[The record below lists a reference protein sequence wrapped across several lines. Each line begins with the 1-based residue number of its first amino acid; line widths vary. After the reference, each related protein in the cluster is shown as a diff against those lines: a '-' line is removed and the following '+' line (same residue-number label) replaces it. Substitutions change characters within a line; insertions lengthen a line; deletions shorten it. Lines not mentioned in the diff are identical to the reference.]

1 MKKYPFSRSLVLG
14 AHVDAMSFCSHIP
27 QTEYPAGALAAEKI
41 TLKLAHNLERSHVVH
56 QAFEEMSKEVNQLSD
71 GKMKIRIYPSS
82 QMGSAR
88 ETMELLQNG
97 ALDMTKGS
105 ASDLESFDNIY
116 AIYNLPFLFN
126 DQNHFNNVVF
136 GEVGKEIMNST
147 KEKGFFALSAYVA
160 GTRSFYAKKPIT
172 KPEDL
177 KGLKIR
183 VQASPTTLKM
193 VELMGGS
200 PTPISFGEVYTA
212 MQQGVVDGAE
222 NNVPSWVQ
230 TRHIEIAKV
239 FSEDEHASIPDF
251 LVISSKTWDKL
262 TPDQQ
267 HILIKAAKASEIYQQ
282 QLWRKIDADTRSQ
295 AKALG
300 GEIVKVDKAPFRAAV
315 QPLYDDFKKDP
326 SQAALLAKFE
336 AAAE

>member
-1 MKKYPFSRSLVLG
+1 MKKTSFTRTLLG
-14 AHVDAMSFCSHIP
+14 ASLLALFA
-27 QTEYPAGALAAEKI
+27 TGAQAAEKV

-56 QAFEEMSKEVNQLSD
+56 QTFEHMAKEVKELSD
-71 GKMKIRIYPSS
+71 GKMTIRIYPSS
-82 QMGSAR
+82 QMGGAR
-88 ETMELLQNG
+88 ETLELLQNG

-105 ASDLESFDNIY
+105 ASDLESFDNVY
-116 AIYNLPFLFN
+116 AIYNLPYLFK
-126 DQNHFNNVVF
+126 DQDHFNKVVF
-136 GEVGKEIMNST
+136 GSVGKEIMDSS
-147 KEKGFFALSAYVA
+147 KDKGFFALSAYVA

-193 VELMGGS
+193 IELMGGA

-251 LVISSKTWDKL
+251 LVISTKTWNKL
-262 TPDQQ
+262 TPEQQ
-267 HILIKAAKASEIYQQ
+267 QILAKAAKDSEAWQQ
-282 QLWRKIDADTRSQ
+282 QAWNKVEEETRAQ
-295 AKALG
+295 AKAMG
-300 GEIVKVDKAPFRAAV
+300 GEFVSVDKAPFRAAV
-315 QPLYDDFKKDP
+315 QPLYDDFRKDP
-326 SQAALLAKFE
+326 KQAELLAKFE
-336 AAAE
+336 QAAE

>member
-1 MKKYPFSRSLVLG
+1 MKMNTITRSLLG
-14 AHVDAMSFCSHIP
+14 VSML
-27 QTEYPAGALAAEKI
+27 ALFATTAQAAEKV

-56 QAFEEMSKEVNQLSD
+56 QAFEQMAKEVKQLSD
-71 GKMKIRIYPSS
+71 GKMTIRIYPSS

-105 ASDLESFDNIY
+105 ASDLESFDNTY
-116 AIYNLPFLFN
+116 AIYNLPYLFK
-126 DQNHFNNVVF
+126 DQKHFDNVVF
-136 GEVGKEIMNST
+136 GNVGKEIMESS
-147 KEKGFFALSAYVA
+147 KDKGFFALSAYIA

-183 VQASPTTLKM
+183 VQASPTTLRM

-239 FSEDEHASIPDF
+239 YSEDEHASIPDF
-251 LVISSKTWDKL
+251 LVISTKTWSKL
-262 TPDQQ
+262 TPEQQ
-267 HILIKAAKASEIYQQ
+267 QILSKAAKDSEAWQQ
-282 QLWRKIDADTRSQ
+282 KAWANVEAETRAQ
-295 AKALG
+295 ATAMG
-300 GEIVKVDKAPFRAAV
+300 GTFVTVDKAPFRAAV

-326 SQAALLAKFE
+326 KQAALLAKFE
-336 AAAE
+336 QAAQ

>member
-1 MKKYPFSRSLVLG
+1 MKLSSLSRHLLG
-14 AHVDAMSFCSHIP
+14 ASLLTLCAS
-27 QTEYPAGALAAEKI
+27 GAIAAEKV
-41 TLKLAHNLERSHVVH
+41 TLKLAHNLDRSHVVH
-56 QAFEEMSKEVNQLSD
+56 QAFEEMAKEVQQLSN
-71 GKMKIRIYPSS
+71 GNMRVRIYPSS

-88 ETMELLQNG
+88 ETLELLQNG

-105 ASDLESFDNIY
+105 ASDLESFDNTY
-116 AIYNLPFLFN
+116 AIYNLPYLFK
-126 DQNHFNNVVF
+126 DQAHFNRVVF
-136 GEVGKEIMNST
+136 GEVGKEIMEST
-147 KEKGFFALSAYVA
+147 KEKGFFAISAYVA

-239 FSEDEHASIPDF
+239 FSEDEHTSIPDF
-251 LVISSKTWDKL
+251 LVISTKTWNKL

-267 HILIKAAKASEIYQQ
+267 QILMKAAKDSEAYQQ
-282 QLWRKIDADTRSQ
+282 KLWEKVDSDSRAQ
-295 AKALG
+295 AKAMG
-300 GEIVKVDKAPFRAAV
+300 ATIISVDKAPFRAV
-315 QPLYDDFKKDP
+315 VKPLYDDFAKDP
-326 SQAALLAKFE
+326 KQAALLEKFE
-336 AAAE
+336 AAAQ

>member
-1 MKKYPFSRSLVLG
+1 MKTRSYLRLLL
-14 AHVDAMSFCSHIP
+14 S
-27 QTEYPAGALAAEKI
+27 ALSITLFATAASAADKV

-56 QAFEEMSKEVNQLSD
+56 RAFEAMAKDVKTLSD
-71 GKMKIRIYPSS
+71 GTMTIRIYPSS
-82 QMGSAR
+82 QMGNAR

-116 AIYNLPFLFN
+116 AICNLPFLFRG
-126 DQNHFNNVVF
+126 QAHFNTVVF
-136 GEVGKEIMNST
+136 GDIGKEIMAST
-147 KEKGFFALSAYVA
+147 KERGFFALSAYVA

-172 KPEDL
+172 KPDDL

-183 VQASPTTLKM
+183 VQPSPTTIKM
-193 VELMGGS
+193 IELMGGS
-200 PTPISFGEVYTA
+200 PTPVSFGEVYTA

-251 LVISSKTWDKL
+251 LVIATKTWDAL
-262 TPDQQ
+262 TPAQQ
-267 HILIKAAKASEIYQQ
+267 QILATAASNSQVYQQ
-282 QLWRKIDADTRSQ
+282 KLWDEIDAQTRAQ
-295 AKALG
+295 AKAMG
-300 GEIVKVDKAPFRAAV
+300 GEIIKVDKAPFRAAV
-315 QPLYDDFKKDP
+315 QPLFDDFKKDP
-326 SQAALLAKFE
+326 KQAALLAKFE
-336 AAAE
+336 NAVPQ

>member
-1 MKKYPFSRSLVLG
+1 MKPLFFRKTLICASLFALL
-14 AHVDAMSFCSHIP
+14 S
-27 QTEYPAGALAAEKI
+27 AGATAAEKV

-56 QAFEEMSKEVNQLSD
+56 QAFEEMAKEVKQLSD
-71 GKMKIRIYPSS
+71 GKMTIRIYPSS

-105 ASDLESFDNIY
+105 ASDLESFDNVY
-116 AIYNLPFLFN
+116 AIYNLPFLFK
-126 DQNHFNNVVF
+126 DQAHFNKVVF
-136 GEVGKEIMNST
+136 GEVGKEIMDST

-183 VQASPTTLKM
+183 VQASPTTIKM
-193 VELMGGS
+193 IELMGGS

-251 LVISSKTWDKL
+251 LVISTKTWDKL
-262 TPDQQ
+262 TPEQQ
-267 HILIKAAKASEIYQQ
+267 QILAKAATDSQIYQQ
-282 QLWRKIDADTRSQ
+282 KLWDKIDADTRAQ
-295 AKALG
+295 AKAMG

-315 QPLYDDFKKDP
+315 QPLFDDFNNDP
-326 SQAALLAKFE
+326 KQAALLAKFE

>member
-1 MKKYPFSRSLVLG
+1 MKKYPFSRSLVGIALL
-14 AHVDAMSFCSHIP
+14 ALLS
-27 QTEYPAGALAAEKI
+27 AGAVAAEKI

-172 KPEDL
+172 RPEDL

-239 FSEDEHASIPDF
+239 FSED
-251 LVISSKTWDKL
+251 KL

-267 HILIKAAKASEIYQQ
+267 QILIKAAKASEVFQQ
-282 QLWRKIDADTRSQ
+282 QLWRKIDADTRAQ
-295 AKALG
+295 AKAMG
-300 GEIVKVDKAPFRAAV
+300 GEIIKVDKAPFRAAV
-315 QPLYDDFKKDP
+315 QPLFDDFKKDP
-326 SQAALLAKFE
+326 AQAALLAKFE

>member
-1 MKKYPFSRSLVLG
+1 MKLVSFSRSLLC
-14 AHVDAMSFCSHIP
+14 ASLL
-27 QTEYPAGALAAEKI
+27 ALVSTSASAAEKV
-41 TLKLAHNLERSHVVH
+41 TLKLAHNLESSHVVH
-56 QAFEEMSKEVNQLSD
+56 QAFETLAKEVKQLSD
-71 GKMKIRIYPSS
+71 GKMTIRIYPSS
-82 QMGSAR
+82 QMGNAR

-105 ASDLESFDNIY
+105 ASDLESFDNSY
-116 AIYNLPFLFN
+116 AIYNLPFLFK
-126 DQNHFNNVVF
+126 DQNHFNKVVF
-136 GEVGKEIMNST
+136 GKVGEEIMQST
-147 KEKGFFALSAYVA
+147 KDKGFFALSAYVA

-183 VQASPTTLKM
+183 VQPSPTTIKM
-193 VELMGGS
+193 IELMGGS

-251 LVISSKTWDKL
+251 LVIATKTWEKL
-262 TPDQQ
+262 TPEQQ
-267 HILIKAAKASEIYQQ
+267 QILTKAAKNSQVYQQ
-282 QLWRKIDADTRSQ
+282 KLWDKIDAETRAQ
-295 AKALG
+295 AKAMG
-300 GEIVKVDKAPFRAAV
+300 GDIIKVDKAPFRAAV
-315 QPLYDDFKKDP
+315 QPLFDEFKKDP
-326 SQAALLAKFE
+326 KQAALLAKFE
-336 AAAE
+336 AAAQ

>member
-1 MKKYPFSRSLVLG
+1 MKKYPFSRSLVGIALL
-14 AHVDAMSFCSHIP
+14 ALLS
-27 QTEYPAGALAAEKI
+27 AGAVAAEKI

-147 KEKGFFALSAYVA
+147 KEKGFFALSA
-160 GTRSFYAKKPIT
+160 
-172 KPEDL
+172 
-177 KGLKIR
+177 
-183 VQASPTTLKM
+183 
-193 VELMGGS
+193 
-200 PTPISFGEVYTA
+200 
-212 MQQGVVDGAE
+212 
-222 NNVPSWVQ
+222 
-230 TRHIEIAKV
+230 
-239 FSEDEHASIPDF
+239 
-251 LVISSKTWDKL
+251 
-262 TPDQQ
+262 
-267 HILIKAAKASEIYQQ
+267 
-282 QLWRKIDADTRSQ
+282 
-295 AKALG
+295 
-300 GEIVKVDKAPFRAAV
+300 
-315 QPLYDDFKKDP
+315 
-326 SQAALLAKFE
+326 ALLNKSDFG
-336 AAAE
+336 

>member
-1 MKKYPFSRSLVLG
+1 MKKLSFSRSLVCVSLL
-14 AHVDAMSFCSHIP
+14 ALLS
-27 QTEYPAGALAAEKI
+27 AGASAAEKV

-56 QAFEEMSKEVNQLSD
+56 QAFEQMAKEVNQLSN
-71 GKMKIRIYPSS
+71 GNMKIRIYPSS
-82 QMGSAR
+82 HMGSAR

-105 ASDLESFDNIY
+105 ASDLESFDNVY
-116 AIYNLPFLFN
+116 AIYNLPFLFK
-126 DQNHFNNVVF
+126 DQNHFNKVVF
-136 GEVGKEIMNST
+136 GEVGKEIMEST
-147 KEKGFFALSAYVA
+147 KDKGFFALSAYVA

-193 VELMGGS
+193 IELMGGS

-262 TPDQQ
+262 TPEQQ
-267 HILIKAAKASEIYQQ
+267 QILNEAAKASEAYQQ
-282 QLWRKIDADTRSQ
+282 KLWDKIDADTRAQ
-295 AKALG
+295 AKAMG
-300 GEIVKVDKAPFRAAV
+300 GEIIKVDKAPFRAAV
-315 QPLYDDFKKDP
+315 QPLFDDFKKDP
-326 SQAALLAKFE
+326 KQAALLAKFE

>member
-1 MKKYPFSRSLVLG
+1 MLKISFTRTVLSASLLALLSTG
-14 AHVDAMSFCSHIP
+14 AI
-27 QTEYPAGALAAEKI
+27 AAEKV
-41 TLKLAHNLERSHVVH
+41 TLKLAHNLERNHVVH
-56 QAFEEMSKEVNQLSD
+56 QAFEEMAKEVKQLSK
-71 GKMKIRIYPSS
+71 GKMTIRIYPSS

-88 ETMELLQNG
+88 ETMELMQNG

-105 ASDLESFDNIY
+105 ASDLESFDNVY
-116 AIYNLPFLFN
+116 SIYNLPYLFKN
-126 DQNHFNNVVF
+126 QEHFNKVVF
-136 GEVGKEIMNST
+136 GNVGKEIMESS
-147 KEKGFFALSAYVA
+147 KDKGFFALSAYVA
-160 GTRSFYAKKPIT
+160 GTRSFYANKPIT

-251 LVISSKTWDKL
+251 LVISTKAWDKL
-262 TPDQQ
+262 TP
-267 HILIKAAKASEIYQQ
+267 EQQ
-282 QLWRKIDADTRSQ
+282 QTLTTAARHSETWQQKAWDKVETETRAQ
-295 AKALG
+295 AKAMDG
-300 GEIVKVDKAPFRAAV
+300 QIIAVDKAPFRQAV
-315 QPLYDDFKKDP
+315 QPMYDDFRKDAR
-326 SQAALLAKFE
+326 QAALLSKFE
-336 AAAE
+336 AAAQ

>member
-1 MKKYPFSRSLVLG
+1 MKLVSFSRSLLC
-14 AHVDAMSFCSHIP
+14 ASLL
-27 QTEYPAGALAAEKI
+27 ALISTSASAAEKV

-56 QAFEEMSKEVNQLSD
+56 QAFEALAKEVKQLSD
-71 GKMKIRIYPSS
+71 GKMTIRIYPSS
-82 QMGSAR
+82 QMGNAR

-105 ASDLESFDNIY
+105 ASDLESFDNSY
-116 AIYNLPFLFN
+116 AIYNLPFLFK

-136 GEVGKEIMNST
+136 GKVGEEIMQST
-147 KEKGFFALSAYVA
+147 KDKGFFALSAYVA

-183 VQASPTTLKM
+183 VQPSPTTIKM
-193 VELMGGS
+193 IELMGGS

-251 LVISSKTWDKL
+251 LVIATKTWEKL
-262 TPDQQ
+262 TPEQQ
-267 HILIKAAKASEIYQQ
+267 QILTKAAKNSQVYQQ
-282 QLWRKIDADTRSQ
+282 KLWDKIDADTRAQ
-295 AKALG
+295 AKAMG
-300 GEIVKVDKAPFRAAV
+300 GEIIKVDKAPFRAAV
-315 QPLYDDFKKDP
+315 QPLFDEFKKDP
-326 SQAALLAKFE
+326 KQAALLAKFE
-336 AAAE
+336 AAAQ

>member
-1 MKKYPFSRSLVLG
+1 MKKTSFTRTLLGASLLVLFATG
-14 AHVDAMSFCSHIP
+14 A
-27 QTEYPAGALAAEKI
+27 QAAEKV

-56 QAFEEMSKEVNQLSD
+56 QTFEHMAKEVKELSD
-71 GKMKIRIYPSS
+71 GKMTIRIYPSS

-88 ETMELLQNG
+88 ETLELLQNG

-105 ASDLESFDNIY
+105 ASDLESFDNVY
-116 AIYNLPFLFN
+116 AIYNLPYLFK
-126 DQNHFNNVVF
+126 DQEHFNKVVF
-136 GEVGKEIMNST
+136 GNVGKEIMDSS
-147 KEKGFFALSAYVA
+147 KDKGFFALSAYVA

-193 VELMGGS
+193 IELMGGS

-251 LVISSKTWDKL
+251 LVISTKTWNKL
-262 TPDQQ
+262 TPEQQ
-267 HILIKAAKASEIYQQ
+267 QILAKAAKDSEAWQQ
-282 QLWRKIDADTRSQ
+282 QAWKKVEEETRAQ
-295 AKALG
+295 AKAMG
-300 GEIVKVDKAPFRAAV
+300 GEFVSVDKAPFRAAV
-315 QPLYDDFKKDP
+315 QPLYDDFRKDP
-326 SQAALLAKFE
+326 KQAELLAKFE
-336 AAAE
+336 QAAE

>member
-1 MKKYPFSRSLVLG
+1 MSKLSLSKTLVCASLISLFSLNAIAQDKV
-14 AHVDAMSFCSHIP
+14 
-27 QTEYPAGALAAEKI
+27 

-56 QAFEEMSKEVNQLSD
+56 QALDEMAKEVKKLSD
-71 GKMKIRIYPSS
+71 GKMTIRIYPSS

-88 ETMELLQNG
+88 ETLELLQNG

-105 ASDLESFDNIY
+105 ASDLESFDNVY
-116 AIYNLPFLFN
+116 AIYNLPFLFK
-126 DQNHFNNVVF
+126 DQAHFNNVVF
-136 GEVGKEIMNST
+136 GNVGKEIMEST
-147 KEKGFFALSAYVA
+147 KDKGFFALSAYVA
-160 GTRSFYAKKPIT
+160 GTRSFYAGKPIT

-183 VQASPTTLKM
+183 VQASPTTIKM
-193 VELMGGS
+193 IELMGGS

-251 LVISSKTWDKL
+251 LVISTKSWNKL
-262 TPDQQ
+262 TPEQKD
-267 HILIKAAKASEIYQQ
+267 ILQKTVKHSETYQQ
-282 QLWRKIDADTRSQ
+282 KLWAQIDADTRAQAISQ
-295 AKALG
+295 G
-300 GEIVKVDKAPFRAAV
+300 GKIVKVDKAPFRAAV
-315 QPLYDDFKKDP
+315 QPLFDEFKKDP
-326 SQAALLAKFE
+326 KQAALLAKFE

>member
-1 MKKYPFSRSLVLG
+1 MKKYAFSRSLIAISLLALFSSG
-14 AHVDAMSFCSHIP
+14 AS
-27 QTEYPAGALAAEKI
+27 AAEKI

-56 QAFEEMSKEVNQLSD
+56 QAFEEMAKEVNQLSD
-71 GKMKIRIYPSS
+71 GNMKIRIYPSS

-97 ALDMTKGS
+97 ALDLTKGS

-126 DQNHFNNVVF
+126 DQNHFNKVVF
-136 GEVGKEIMNST
+136 GEAGKEIMDST

-160 GTRSFYAKKPIT
+160 GTRSFYAKKPFT

-193 VELMGGS
+193 IELMGGS
-200 PTPISFGEVYTA
+200 PTPIPFGEVYTA

-262 TPDQQ
+262 TPGQQ
-267 HILIKAAKASEIYQQ
+267 QILVKAAKASEVYQQ
-282 QLWRKIDADTRSQ
+282 QLWQKIDADTRAQ

-300 GEIVKVDKAPFRAAV
+300 GEIIKVDKAPFRAAV
-315 QPLYDDFKKDP
+315 QPLFDDFKKDP
-326 SQAALLAKFE
+326 KQAALLAKFD

>member
-1 MKKYPFSRSLVLG
+1 MKSLFFRKTLICASLFALFS
-14 AHVDAMSFCSHIP
+14 
-27 QTEYPAGALAAEKI
+27 AGAAAAEKV

-56 QAFEEMSKEVNQLSD
+56 QAFEEMAKEVKQLSD
-71 GKMKIRIYPSS
+71 GKMTIRIYPSS

-105 ASDLESFDNIY
+105 ASDLESFDNVY
-116 AIYNLPFLFN
+116 AIYNLPFLFK
-126 DQNHFNNVVF
+126 DQAHFNKVVF
-136 GEVGKEIMNST
+136 GDVGKEIMDST

-183 VQASPTTLKM
+183 VQASPTTIKM
-193 VELMGGS
+193 IELMGGS

-251 LVISSKTWDKL
+251 LVISTKTWDKL
-262 TPDQQ
+262 TPEQQ
-267 HILIKAAKASEIYQQ
+267 QILAKAATDSQVYQQ
-282 QLWRKIDADTRSQ
+282 KLWDRIDADTRAQ
-295 AKALG
+295 AKAMG

-315 QPLYDDFKKDP
+315 QPLFDDFNKDP
-326 SQAALLAKFE
+326 KQAALLAKFE

>member
-1 MKKYPFSRSLVLG
+1 MKKYPFSRSLVGIALL
-14 AHVDAMSFCSHIP
+14 ALLS
-27 QTEYPAGALAAEKI
+27 AGAVAAEKI

-172 KPEDL
+172 RPEDL

-200 PTPISFGEVYTA
+200 PTPSPLVKFIPPCSRGGGRRGE
-212 MQQGVVDGAE
+212 
-222 NNVPSWVQ
+222 
-230 TRHIEIAKV
+230 
-239 FSEDEHASIPDF
+239 
-251 LVISSKTWDKL
+251 
-262 TPDQQ
+262 
-267 HILIKAAKASEIYQQ
+267 
-282 QLWRKIDADTRSQ
+282 
-295 AKALG
+295 
-300 GEIVKVDKAPFRAAV
+300 
-315 QPLYDDFKKDP
+315 
-326 SQAALLAKFE
+326 
-336 AAAE
+336 

>member
-1 MKKYPFSRSLVLG
+1 MKSLFFRKTLICASLFALFS
-14 AHVDAMSFCSHIP
+14 
-27 QTEYPAGALAAEKI
+27 AGAAAAEKV

-56 QAFEEMSKEVNQLSD
+56 QAFEEMAKEVKQLSD
-71 GKMKIRIYPSS
+71 GKMTIRIYPSS

-105 ASDLESFDNIY
+105 ASDLESFDNVY
-116 AIYNLPFLFN
+116 AIYNLPFLFK
-126 DQNHFNNVVF
+126 DQTHFNKVVF
-136 GEVGKEIMNST
+136 GDVGKEIMDST

-183 VQASPTTLKM
+183 VQASPTTIKM
-193 VELMGGS
+193 IELMGGS

-251 LVISSKTWDKL
+251 LVISTKTWEKL
-262 TPDQQ
+262 TPEQQ
-267 HILIKAAKASEIYQQ
+267 QILAKAATDSQVYQQ
-282 QLWRKIDADTRSQ
+282 KLWDKIDADTRAQ
-295 AKALG
+295 AKAMG

-315 QPLYDDFKKDP
+315 QPLFDDFNKDP
-326 SQAALLAKFE
+326 KQAALLAKFE
-336 AAAE
+336 AVAE